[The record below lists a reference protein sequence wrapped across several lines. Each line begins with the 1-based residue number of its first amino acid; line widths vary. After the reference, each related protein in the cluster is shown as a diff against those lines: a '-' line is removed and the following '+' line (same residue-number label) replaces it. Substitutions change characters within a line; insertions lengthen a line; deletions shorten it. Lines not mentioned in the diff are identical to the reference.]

1 MGLDQLEYHQGQ
13 LEYHRDQLEYH
24 RDQLEYHRDQLEYRH
39 FPNYYS
45 GSHSD
50 KGQVNYSS
58 LLISMAS

>member
-1 MGLDQLEYHQGQ
+1 MEENTIGVASAISGALIRVTYRQWAHILENH
-13 LEYHRDQLEYH
+13 D
-24 RDQLEYHRDQLEYRH
+24 
-39 FPNYYS
+39 YS